1 MKINELRMMTL
12 DELRAR
18 LDELSEDQ
26 FNLKFRLQTQP
37 LDDPLRIHRNH
48 PVLVCSRVREAGALG
63 SLAVAATAVQHQ
75 QQRSWRP

>member
-1 MKINELRMMTL
+1 MKINEMRTMTL

-37 LDDPLRIHRNH
+37 LDDPLRIRK
-48 PVLVCSRVREAGALG
+48 VRREIARVKTLIREKTQEAE
-63 SLAVAATAVQHQ
+63 AAAASGT
-75 QQRSWRP
+75 SS